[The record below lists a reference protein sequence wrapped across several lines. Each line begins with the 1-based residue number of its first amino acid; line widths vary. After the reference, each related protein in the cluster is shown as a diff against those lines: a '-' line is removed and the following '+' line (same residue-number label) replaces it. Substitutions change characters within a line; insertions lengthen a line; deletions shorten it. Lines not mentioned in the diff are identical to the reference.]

1 MKKFAL
7 PFVIKCAALVLL
19 CGHGALAQAGSDSN
33 TVSSVS
39 RMTPPVLVRSV
50 FVDDPRVGKDPFF
63 PNSARRQAA
72 VVEVASVNRVAPPS
86 SELFNKLTLKGISG
100 VRGQRLAL
108 INSSTLAV
116 GERADVRAGSQFIK
130 IRCREIRDS
139 SVLIE
144 LDGGSEVRELKL
156 RQGI

>member
-19 CGHGALAQAGSDSN
+19 CGHGALAQAGSASN
-33 TVSSVS
+33 AVSSVS
-39 RMTPPVLVRSV
+39 RVTPLVVVRSV

-72 VVEVASVNRVAPPS
+72 VEVSGLTNVAPPS
-86 SELFNKLTLKGISG
+86 SELFSKLTLKGISG
-100 VRGQRLAL
+100 LRGQRLAL

-130 IRCREIRDS
+130 IRCREIRDG

-144 LDGGSEVRELKL
+144 LEGGSEVRELKL
-156 RQGI
+156 RSGI